1 MNGSL
6 KQNVTLLL
14 VVVTA
19 LLCSSCSFINS
30 FIVVNASRASLTVS
44 YRVKPPNLPGAPTAL
59 SNRAPE
65 TLPVAQLDNEVPWQP
80 LPSSR
85 YKIDADNRFVT
96 LTLNPDEALLLARCR
111 PAHNAS
117 TGDCESDAFDVAEIG
132 LIGANGEIKLA
143 GEQAHKT
150 FVRNKNT
157 YILTYY

>member
-1 MNGSL
+1 MNGSF
-6 KQNVTLLL
+6 KQNVALLL
-14 VVVTA
+14 VVAAA
-19 LLCSSCSFINS
+19 LLCSSCSFINN
-30 FIVVNASRASLTVS
+30 FIVVNASRATLSVS

-59 SNRAPE
+59 ADRAPE
-65 TLPVAQLDNEVPWQP
+65 IKPVSQMGEQVPWQP

-85 YKIDADNRFVT
+85 YKIDADNRIVT

-111 PAHNAS
+111 PAHDAS

-132 LIGANGEIKLA
+132 IVGANGEIKLA

-157 YILTYY
+157 YTLTYY

>member
-6 KQNVTLLL
+6 KQNVALVL
-14 VVVTA
+14 VVA
-19 LLCSSCSFINS
+19 IAFLCSSCSFINS
-30 FIVVNASRASLTVS
+30 FIVVNASRATLAVS
-44 YRVKPPNLPGAPTAL
+44 YRVKPNLPGAPTAL
-59 SNRAPE
+59 ADRAPE
-65 TLPVAQLDNEVPWQP
+65 IKPVSQVGEQVPWQP

-85 YKIDADNRFVT
+85 YKIDAGNRIVT

-111 PAHNAS
+111 PAHDES
-117 TGDCESDAFDVAEIG
+117 TGDGEPDDFDIAEIG

-157 YILTYY
+157 YTLTYY